1 VGKPARVA
9 TISDV
14 AALAGVSVGTA
25 SKALNGRGSLREET
39 RRRVQ
44 EAADSLSVAAGA
56 LEKKKAI
63 HHPRQ
68 EAGQDASIAE
78 RLERNPESKEARLD
92 AALDE
97 SMDASDPPSSTQPV
111 HSHEPPES
119 SGYDAEE
126 EARLKAEKKG

>member
-1 VGKPARVA
+1 MTEDQKIIDQKTPDGQ
-9 TISDV
+9 DV
-14 AALAGVSVGTA
+14 APGDP
-25 SKALNGRGSLREET
+25 EEN
-39 RRRVQ
+39 Q
-44 EAADSLSVAAGA
+44 
-56 LEKKKAI
+56 AI

-68 EAGQDASIAE
+68 EAGQDASIAA

-111 HSHEPPES
+111 HNHEPPAS

-126 EARLKAEKKG
+126 EARLKKEKAD

>member
-1 VGKPARVA
+1 MTDTQMIDQK
-9 TISDV
+9 
-14 AALAGVSVGTA
+14 
-25 SKALNGRGSLREET
+25 
-39 RRRVQ
+39 
-44 EAADSLSVAAGA
+44 AADSLSVAPGDP
-56 LEKKKAI
+56 EENQAI

-111 HSHEPPES
+111 HHHEPPES

-126 EARLKAEKKG
+126 EARLKDEKQG

>member
-1 VGKPARVA
+1 MTDTQNP
-9 TISDV
+9 IDP
-14 AALAGVSVGTA
+14 
-25 SKALNGRGSLREET
+25 KALDTLEVAPGDPEE
-39 RRRVQ
+39 
-44 EAADSLSVAAGA
+44 S
-56 LEKKKAI
+56 KAI

-111 HSHEPPES
+111 HNHEPPES
-119 SGYDAEE
+119 SGFDAAE
-126 EARLKAEKKG
+126 EARLKKEKQG

>member
-1 VGKPARVA
+1 MTEDQTTIDQKA
-9 TISDV
+9 TAGQDV
-14 AALAGVSVGTA
+14 APGDP
-25 SKALNGRGSLREET
+25 EEN
-39 RRRVQ
+39 
-44 EAADSLSVAAGA
+44 
-56 LEKKKAI
+56 KAI

-97 SMDASDPPSSTQPV
+97 SMDASDPPASTQPV
-111 HSHEPPES
+111 HHHAPPES

-126 EARLKAEKKG
+126 EARLKQQKQG